1 MTPVTHREVQPVV
14 VRDVHDG
21 HEAPGSF
28 RAHLPNITLS
38 LLRVVSGL
46 MFMQH
51 GAQKIFGALLPADP
65 AWKGAPAMFSQMW
78 MAGVIELGAGA
89 LIALGLFTR
98 VAAFIAS
105 GQMAVAYFIAH
116 NPRAF
121 WPILNG
127 GELAALYCFVF
138 LMFAAVGGTR
148 YSVDHL
154 LHTRR
159 RARGLERSRGAT
171 REVPVHTG
179 EVETPVVHT
188 RSTRE
193 L

>member
-21 HEAPGSF
+21 REAPGSF

-38 LLRVVSGL
+38 LLRVAAGL

-51 GAQKIFGALLPADP
+51 GVQKLFGALLPAERTWD
-65 AWKGAPAMFSQMW
+65 GAPAIFSMMW
-78 MAGVIELGAGA
+78 FAGVIEVGAGA
-89 LIALGLFTR
+89 LIAIGLFTR

-105 GQMAVAYFIAH
+105 GQMAVAYFMVH
-116 NPRAF
+116 NPQNF

-148 YSVDHL
+148 YSIDHL

-159 RARGLERSRGAT
+159 RAGMAAT
-171 REVPVHTG
+171 QREAVEHVPVHTG
-179 EVETPVVHT
+179 EVEMPTIPT

-193 L
+193 P